1 MEPMVLLKLFVL
13 SELIWIA
20 ALFLAMII
28 TRVTFSIPRL
38 LIIAT
43 VPTIAVL
50 LPIGFILQMI
60 LGTVLMYTLIVKL
73 TDAKLF
79 PDAVL
84 AVMVAN
90 VVYVLLG
97 VWVMAQFA

>member
-1 MEPMVLLKLFVL
+1 MSAFDLVKMFVL
-13 SELIWIA
+13 SEVIWIA

-28 TRVTFSIPRL
+28 TRVNFSVPRL

-43 VPTIAVL
+43 VPTVAVL
-50 LPIGFILQMI
+50 LPIGFFLQLI
-60 LGTVLMYTLIVKL
+60 LGTVLMYVLIVKL

-97 VWVMAQFA
+97 VWVVAQFT

>member
-1 MEPMVLLKLFVL
+1 MNLVKLFLL
-13 SELIWIA
+13 SEVVWIA
-20 ALFLAMII
+20 ALFIAMLI
-28 TRVTFSIPRL
+28 TRVSFSIPRL

-43 VPTIAVL
+43 VPTVIVL
-50 LPIGFILQMI
+50 FPFGFFLKMI
-60 LGTVLMYTLIVKL
+60 LATIVMYSLIVKL
-73 TDAKLF
+73 TDAKFF

-97 VWVMAQFA
+97 VMVVSQFA